1 MAVSVPD
8 TSAVVRA
15 GSFTPEQFA
24 DAAATL
30 GGWLAEGKLHDENTV
45 LEGFDQI
52 PTAILGLFSGANTG
66 KMLVRQA
73 FETPKL

>member
-8 TSAVVRA
+8 ASAVVRA

-73 FETPKL
+73 VETPKL